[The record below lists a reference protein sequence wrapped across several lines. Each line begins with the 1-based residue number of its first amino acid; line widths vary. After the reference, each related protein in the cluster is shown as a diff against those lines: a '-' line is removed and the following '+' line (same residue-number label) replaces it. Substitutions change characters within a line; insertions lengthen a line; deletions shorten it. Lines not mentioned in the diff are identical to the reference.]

1 MIDKPALVIA
11 ACLICALASAGEI
24 YRWTDEKG
32 QVHYGDAVP
41 GAYQGVAKP
50 VELNNVEVSD
60 EERQAAA
67 IRLQEEKNLLQR
79 NAESVQPAAA
89 PQPSPSPSEPGS
101 CEEQWRKYD
110 ESWACFNP
118 YRTAYGAVKAE
129 AFKHCTAIPAPSCI
143 REAK

>member
-1 MIDKPALVIA
+1 MIDKPALLIA
-11 ACLICALASAGEI
+11 VCLISAQASAGEI
-24 YRWTDEKG
+24 YRWTDNNG

-41 GAYQGVAKP
+41 GAYQGAAKP
-50 VELNNVEVSD
+50 VELNNVQVPD

-79 NAESVQPAAA
+79 NAESVQAPP
-89 PQPSPSPSEPGS
+89 PQPSPAPSEPAS
-101 CEEQWRKYD
+101 CEEQWRRYD

-129 AFKHCTAIPAPSCI
+129 AFKHCTAIPEPSCI